1 MSRHL
6 MARFRHLHA
15 SQPINWQHGM
25 LLPDTAELLKNY
37 NEQPGRGSLPFW
49 NPEDVSTA
57 TVAHGEQ
64 MHALQ
69 VSKEPYM
76 IHVDA
81 AGKQGPSW
89 IWSIR
94 VHNGDDHK
102 NPDQWEH
109 LNQVPEDVPLPG
121 DKHDWDFNGSLT
133 GGQELN
139 KSGEDDVANSD
150 GTDGGYWGY
159 HDNREGAMQA
169 AENAWKKYVGDNKPN
184 ADYYDNILKKIDEPE
199 DGYDIFGDRS

>member
-15 SQPINWQHGM
+15 SQPINWQHGV
-25 LLPDTAELLKNY
+25 LLPDTARYLKNY
-37 NEQPGRGSLPFW
+37 NEQTADGGSFPFW

-69 VSKEPYM
+69 VSKEPHM

-81 AGKQGPSW
+81 AGNQGPSW

-139 KSGEDDVANSD
+139 KSGADDNANSD

-169 AENAWKKYVGDNKPN
+169 AENAWKKYVGDTGNVVG
-184 ADYYDNILKKIDEPE
+184 D
-199 DGYDIFGDRS
+199 YDINDIMRKFDGGEL